1 LLNLEELFQGGESV
15 SISTHFSALLD
26 IDLYGM
32 GILAF
37 CAAFVGFSKSALP
50 GAIIFIVPLSACVL
64 PAKTA
69 VGVVLPLLM
78 FGDLLTTG
86 YFSRK
91 INFTHMKYILPSAFC
106 GVCAGY
112 FAMGRMS
119 SQALEPVIGWVVLI
133 MLALKVFL
141 QMSGSSLMATS
152 REYDPGTVK
161 APRISLFFGLSM
173 GTVATIAHAAGPLT
187 ALYLILNRF
196 PKKEFIATSAG
207 FFLFINW
214 MKVPFYLKLGILN
227 WKGFKLDLL
236 LFPFIIL
243 GFLTGLK
250 VLKYISQRKFDVL
263 VQVLAFM
270 AAVKLI
276 I

>member
-1 LLNLEELFQGGESV
+1 MSIFNLFSAFLNLELP
-15 SISTHFSALLD
+15 
-26 IDLYGM
+26 GM
-32 GILAF
+32 AILAF

-91 INFTHMKYILPSAFC
+91 INFIHMKYILPSAFC

-133 MLALKVFL
+133 MISLKVFL
-141 QMSGSSLMATS
+141 QMSGSSLIDAS
-152 REYDPGTVK
+152 REYDPATVK
-161 APRISLFFGLSM
+161 DPRISLLFGLSM

-187 ALYLILNRF
+187 ALYLLLNRF

-227 WKGFKLDLL
+227 GEVLKLDLL
-236 LFPFIIL
+236 LFPFIII

-276 I
+276 F